1 MDSYISA
8 QPSWFSLRNQLVS
21 LGAGGGIVRSRPG
34 IRGQNLQPNV
44 KITNNYSVESFL
56 INWNY
61 THIQ

>member
-44 KITNNYSVESFL
+44 QEVLSNFHGIIHVS
-56 INWNY
+56 
-61 THIQ
+61 